1 MAFARPQMVS
11 PLDQGVGGK
20 LRRLLRVEPGE
31 WHGLLWAFGYFFLLL
46 ASYYVLRPVRTEMGI
61 QTGVQRLPWLMT
73 ATFLVMLAIQ
83 PIFGWLIARVPRAVL
98 LPAIYV
104 FFIAN
109 LLGFHALFEAGV
121 QAPWLAKTF
130 FVWLSVFNLF
140 VVSVF
145 WSFMADVF
153 SAPQGKRLFAVIAAG
168 GSLGAIVGAGV
179 PAFAATELGI
189 ANLMLVSALF
199 LSGCLVCIAG
209 LRRWAGSIAGPSRA
223 SADDAAIPGHL
234 LSGVR
239 QAISTPYL
247 GGISLYVLLWTYS
260 GIVLDLE
267 IARVLGE
274 SIASPLERT
283 QLAARIEQIVSIV
296 SLVAQLFVTNRLI
309 ERYGL
314 AAALIFLPLVN
325 LVGFLGMALAP
336 SLALLIVF
344 DVARRAGEYAIS
356 KPGREVLFTVVD
368 REAKYKAKN
377 FIDTAVT
384 RGGTVLS
391 GWTVNALKA
400 FGATGTALALTVVPV
415 AIAWSAL
422 AWYLARQQGML
433 AAPSNA
439 GLPEGAPAR

>member
-1 MAFARPQMVS
+1 MSA
-11 PLDQGVGGK
+11 LDPGAANR
-20 LRRLLRVEPGE
+20 LRRLLRVEPNE
-31 WHGLLWAFGYFFLLL
+31 WGGLAWAFGYFFLLL

-83 PIFGWLIARVPRAVL
+83 PIFGWLIARVPRARL
-98 LPAIYV
+98 LPGIYA
-104 FFIAN
+104 FFVAN
-109 LLGFHALFEAGV
+109 LIGFYLLFEAGM
-121 QAPWLAKTF
+121 QAPWVAKTF

-140 VVSVF
+140 IVSVF
-145 WSFMADVF
+145 WSFMADLF
-153 SAPQGKRLFAVIAAG
+153 NAAQGKRLFAVISAG

-179 PAFAATELGI
+179 PAFGASQLGI

-199 LSGCLVCIAG
+199 LSGCLICIAG
-209 LRRWAGSIAGPSRA
+209 LRRWASS
-223 SADDAAIPGHL
+223 AAIPGRAPAHDEVVDGHL
-234 LSGVR
+234 LSGIQ
-239 QAISTPYL
+239 QAVSTPYL

-283 QLAARIEQIVSIV
+283 QLAARVEQVVSV
-296 SLVAQLFVTNRLI
+296 LALLTQLFVTNRVI

-314 AAALIFLPLVN
+314 AAALIFLPVVN
-325 LVGFLGMALAP
+325 LLGFLGLALAP
-336 SLALLIVF
+336 SLAMLIVF
-344 DVARRAGEYAIS
+344 DVVRRAGEYAIS

-391 GWTVNALKA
+391 GWAVNALKA
-400 FGATGTALALTVVPV
+400 LGASGTALALTVVPV
-415 AIAWSAL
+415 AIAWSGL
-422 AWYLARQQGML
+422 AWLLARQQAAL
-433 AAPSNA
+433 ARSKSSA
-439 GLPEGAPAR
+439 

>member
-1 MAFARPQMVS
+1 MSTITS
-11 PLDQGVGGK
+11 PDSVDR
-20 LRRLLRVEPGE
+20 LRRLFRIEPHE
-31 WHGLLWAFGYFFLLL
+31 WRGLLWSFGYFFLLL

-83 PIFGWLIARVPRAVL
+83 PIFGWLIANVPRRIL
-98 LPAIYV
+98 LPGIYA
-104 FFIAN
+104 FFVVN
-109 LLGFHALFEAGV
+109 LLGFYVLFEAGL
-121 QAPWLAKTF
+121 QAPWVAKTF

-145 WSFMADVF
+145 WSYMADLF
-153 SAPQGKRLFAVIAAG
+153 SASQGKRLFAVISAG

-179 PAFAATELGI
+179 PAFAATTLGI

-199 LSGCLVCIAG
+199 LSGCLICIAG
-209 LRRWAGSIAGPSRA
+209 LRRWAA
-223 SADDAAIPGHL
+223 STATPVRVAAQEQLVQGHL
-234 LSGVR
+234 LSGIQ

-247 GGISLYVLLWTYS
+247 GGISVYVLLWTYS

-283 QLAARIEQIVSIV
+283 QLAARIEQVVSVV
-296 SLVAQLFVTNRLI
+296 SLLTQLFVTNRVI
-309 ERYGL
+309 ERFGL
-314 AAALIFLPLVN
+314 SAALVFLPVIN
-325 LVGFLGMALAP
+325 LLGFLGLAFAP

-344 DVARRAGEYAIS
+344 DVVRRAGEYAIS

-368 REAKYKAKN
+368 REDKYKAKN

-391 GWTVNALKA
+391 GWAVNALKA

-422 AWYLARQQGML
+422 AWLLARQQGML
-433 AAPSNA
+433 AQSPASGQAQHAA
-439 GLPEGAPAR
+439 GLVR